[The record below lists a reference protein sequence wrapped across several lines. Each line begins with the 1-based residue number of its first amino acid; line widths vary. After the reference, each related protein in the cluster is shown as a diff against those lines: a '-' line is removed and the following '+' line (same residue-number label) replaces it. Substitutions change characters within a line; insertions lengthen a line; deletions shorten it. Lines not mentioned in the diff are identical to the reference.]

1 MFCIFHLQVFDQNN
15 EVYAPTPASRTFN
28 EVTSKDLYWMLSLIT
43 TLSLILDRFTKLKV
57 LVFVTAT
64 KMDADFCVCLAIFNS
79 PRTNN
84 YYSSLLNVL
93 SGMRISI
100 SATL

>member
-57 LVFVTAT
+57 LGVGADLKHQEKWMQSFVFA
-64 KMDADFCVCLAIFNS
+64 MPFSILQGQIIIRAACLMC
-79 PRTNN
+79 
-84 YYSSLLNVL
+84 
-93 SGMRISI
+93 GMV
-100 SATL
+100 

>member
-57 LVFVTAT
+57 LGVG
-64 KMDADFCVCLAIFNS
+64 ADLNAQENGC
-79 PRTNN
+79 
-84 YYSSLLNVL
+84 SLLCL
-93 SGMRISI
+93 PCFFQFSKDK
-100 SATL
+100 

>member
-57 LVFVTAT
+57 LVFETAT
-64 KMDADFCVCLAIFNS
+64 KMDAVFCVCHAIFNS

-84 YYSSLLNVL
+84 Y
-93 SGMRISI
+93 
-100 SATL
+100 

>member
-43 TLSLILDRFTKLKV
+43 TLSLILDRFTKLKMLGV
-57 LVFVTAT
+57 SADLKQPQKWMQSFVFGLLFSILQGQIIIRA
-64 KMDADFCVCLAIFNS
+64 ACLMC
-79 PRTNN
+79 
-84 YYSSLLNVL
+84 
-93 SGMRISI
+93 GMV
-100 SATL
+100 